1 MDCDLCVPTFP
12 CTTKYSGEITSII
25 NYLDAERPVGWMEEI
40 TKLQDLSG
48 SYHKPNMTNWP
59 VKFRLISPGV
69 VLPRQ
74 VSYREAAVQTII
86 NFFLFPDL
94 PVHG

>member
-25 NYLDAERPVGWMEEI
+25 NYLEAERPVGWIEEVS
-40 TKLQDLSG
+40 KLQDLSG
-48 SYHKPNMTNWP
+48 SYAKHNMTNWP
-59 VKFRLISPGV
+59 VKFRLISPEV

-74 VSYREAAVQTII
+74 VSCREAVVQH
-86 NFFLFPDL
+86 NYHSFLLSDL
-94 PVHG
+94 PVYG